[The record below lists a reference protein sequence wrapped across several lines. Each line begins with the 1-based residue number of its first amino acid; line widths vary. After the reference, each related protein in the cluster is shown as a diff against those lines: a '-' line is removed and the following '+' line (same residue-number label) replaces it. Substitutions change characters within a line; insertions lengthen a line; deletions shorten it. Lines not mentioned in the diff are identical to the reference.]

1 MITIE
6 KAILSINTKAEF
18 TYYGNDI
25 DSIIWN
31 ENTTPISKAD
41 IETKM
46 AELQTA
52 YNNNEYQRKRAA
64 EYKPLAE
71 QLDMQYHDVQ
81 NGTETWLNHIK
92 EVKAKY
98 PKGDK

>member
-1 MITIE
+1 MTKSDAIFKLNPNVVTVRGGD
-6 KAILSINTKAEF
+6 KAYDK
-18 TYYGNDI
+18 D
-25 DSIIWN
+25 
-31 ENTTPISKAD
+31 
-41 IETKM
+41 
-46 AELQTA
+46 
-52 YNNNEYQRKRAA
+52 NNEVTYENNAVEAEVLAKAYKEQRAA
-64 EYKPLAE
+64 ENKPLAE

>member
-1 MITIE
+1 MTKSEAIFKLNPNVVTVRGGD
-6 KAILSINTKAEF
+6 KAYDKDDNEVTYDNAAVEAEVL
-18 TYYGNDI
+18 GNVYK
-25 DSIIWN
+25 
-31 ENTTPISKAD
+31 E
-41 IETKM
+41 
-46 AELQTA
+46 
-52 YNNNEYQRKRAA
+52 QRQQ

-81 NGTETWLNHIK
+81 DGTETWLDYIK

>member
-1 MITIE
+1 MTKSE
-6 KAILSINTKAEF
+6 AIFKLNPNVVTVRGD
-18 TYYGNDI
+18 Y
-25 DSIIWN
+25 
-31 ENTTPISKAD
+31 
-41 IETKM
+41 
-46 AELQTA
+46 A
-52 YNNNEYQRKRAA
+52 YDKDNNEVTYDNAAVEAEVLANAYKEQRAA

-71 QLDMQYHDVQ
+71 QLDMQYHDMQ